1 MTMSKENGKILTVNY
16 QEVPLIKVL
25 EHFGKGFKHE
35 DDSKT
40 VVRFE
45 AFIDVVRG
53 VVVYKLYV
61 EESDD
66 KKTLILP
73 TPDAFVNS

>member
-1 MTMSKENGKILTVNY
+1 MSKENGKILTVNY
-16 QEVPLIKVL
+16 QEVPLVKVL
-25 EHFGKGFKHE
+25 KHFGKGFKHE
-35 DDSKT
+35 DGSKT

>member
-1 MTMSKENGKILTVNY
+1 MNNDDGKILTVNY
-16 QEVPLIKVL
+16 QEIALAKVL

-35 DDSKT
+35 DDSKR

-45 AFIDVVRG
+45 AFIDPVRG

-61 EESDD
+61 EESGEDT
-66 KKTLILP
+66 KPIILP